1 MAADNNSFAP
11 AGEYHH
17 HQMQINTYCEW
28 LRHYQLYFISPGC
41 QQSRFPRGLQ
51 LQYAHIKH

>member
-11 AGEYHH
+11 AGEYHR
-17 HQMQINTYCEW
+17 HQMQINTYCEL
-28 LRHYQLYFISPGC
+28 LRHFQLYFISPGC
-41 QQSRFPRGLQ
+41 QGSPRGLQ